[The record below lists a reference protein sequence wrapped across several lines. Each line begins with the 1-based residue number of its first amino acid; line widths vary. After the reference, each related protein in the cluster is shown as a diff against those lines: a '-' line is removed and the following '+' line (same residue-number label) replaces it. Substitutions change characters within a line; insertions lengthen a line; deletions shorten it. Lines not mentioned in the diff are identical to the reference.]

1 MNLKDETIK
10 MSKGLIY
17 KSIPV
22 IPLRGIVVFPNLRFH
37 FEVGR
42 AKSVAAVDKAMMDD
56 QRVLL
61 VTQKDIKQD
70 FPEIKDLY
78 EVGVVALIRQIN
90 SDNDSGSYKIVVE
103 TEQRAEITKVIS
115 DDKCF
120 VCDAKQVESFCENC
134 SDYELDAAMRS
145 VKDSFEDYVSNA
157 PTDIIEHARKIF
169 TSEDPYYISDEI
181 GNTVLSSYK
190 DRQEILSELNIYL
203 RLQKLN
209 VLLRKELEILHC
221 ELEIEA
227 RTQAQMDKN
236 QKEYYLREK
245 MRAISIE
252 LGGEEDPGFETQNYK
267 EKIEKLDCSN
277 EVKEKLL
284 YECGKIAKMQSGGAD
299 ASVVRV
305 YLDTALSLP
314 FGKYSEDNFDV
325 VSAKKQLDK
334 DHFGLEKIKERF
346 IEMLAVSGRT
356 NSVKGQIICLVGPP
370 GVGKTSIVRS
380 IAEAMGRKYVR
391 LALGGVNDEAEIR
404 GHRKTYIGSMP
415 GRIINSLV
423 NAKTMNP
430 IILLDEIDKLGTSYK
445 GDPASALLEVLDPE
459 QNNTFKDNYLEFP
472 VDLSK
477 VLFITTANDVSNIP
491 APLYDRME
499 IIELSSYT
507 PEEKLMI
514 AKKHLIKKQMKTYA
528 LNGNDVRFS
537 DKAIR
542 FLIDGYTREA
552 GVRKLE
558 QVISSL
564 LRKCV
569 VKLCDETTE
578 RISVTPDIIKELL
591 GPEKYTPELI
601 EKQDLIGVVNGLAYT
616 SVGGTITQ
624 IEVLT
629 VPGTGKIEL
638 TGSLGDVMKE
648 SAKTALT
655 YVHSVA
661 EEYGIDNEVF
671 TKKDIHIHAPEGAI
685 PKDGPSAGVTMATAI
700 ISAIGKFKVD
710 RFVTMTGEI
719 SLTGRVMKIG
729 GLKEKSMA
737 AFKSGAKKVIIP
749 RDNLPDLWEIDCK
762 VRESLEFI
770 PVSNVKEVFSL
781 ALKGVEVH
789 TKTEKAT
796 VNFSHRASGINTA
809 IQNKRRKI
817 DEI

>member
-1 MNLKDETIK
+1 MAP
-10 MSKGLIY
+10 GLIY
-17 KSIPV
+17 RSIPV
-22 IPLRGIVVFPNLRFH
+22 VPLRGIVVFPGMRFH

-42 AKSVAAVDKAMMDD
+42 DKSIVAVDKAMDDD

-61 VTQKDIKQD
+61 VTQVDANQD
-70 FPEIKDLY
+70 EPGIKDLY
-78 EVGVVALIRQIN
+78 NIGVIALIRQIN
-90 SDNDSGSYKIVVE
+90 KEGNSKSYKIVVE
-103 TEQRAEITKVIS
+103 TEKRAIITKVIS
-115 DDKCF
+115 KDECF
-120 VCDAKQVESFCENC
+120 ICDARTVEGFRGNC
-134 SDYELDAAMRS
+134 TDYQLDAAMRA
-145 VKDSFEDYVSNA
+145 VKDSFEDYIGNA
-157 PTDIIEHARKIF
+157 SSEILEHTRKFFIIE
-169 TSEDPYYISDEI
+169 DPHKLADEVA
-181 GNTVLSSYK
+181 NVVLSKYE
-190 DRQEILSELNIYL
+190 DRQEILGELEAL
-203 RLQKLN
+203 SRLEKLN
-209 VLLRKELEILHC
+209 VLLKRETQILHY
-221 ELEIEA
+221 EIEIEA
-227 RTQAQMDKN
+227 RTQEQMDKN
-236 QKEYYLREK
+236 QREYYLREK

-252 LGGEEDPGFETQNYK
+252 LGGEDDPDFEIQSYK
-267 EKIEKLDCSN
+267 EKIENLNCSDAVKDKLT
-277 EVKEKLL
+277 
-284 YECGKIAKMQSGGAD
+284 YECSKLAKMQFGGAD

-314 FGKYSEDNFDV
+314 FGEYSEDNFDI
-325 VSAKKQLDK
+325 VSARKQLDK
-334 DHFGLEKIKERF
+334 DHFGLTKIKERF
-346 IEMLAVSGRT
+346 IEMLAVAGRT
-356 NSVKGQIICLVGPP
+356 DSVKGQIICLVGPP

-415 GRIINSLV
+415 GRVINALV
-423 NAKTMNP
+423 CAKTMNP

-477 VLFITTANDVSNIP
+477 VLFITTANDISTIP
-491 APLYDRME
+491 SPLYDRME

-528 LNGNDVRFS
+528 LTGNDVRFN

-552 GVRKLE
+552 GVRRLE
-558 QVISSL
+558 QVIASL

-569 VKLCDETTE
+569 VKLKSESK
-578 RISVTPDIIKELL
+578 RINITPDIIKELL
-591 GPEKYTPELI
+591 GPEKYIPELI
-601 EKQDLIGVVNGLAYT
+601 EKENLVGVVNGLAYT

-629 VPGTGKIEL
+629 VPGAGKIEL

-661 EEYGIDNEVF
+661 EEYGIDPELF
-671 TKKDIHIHAPEGAI
+671 SKRDIHIHAPEGAV

-737 AFKSGAKKVIIP
+737 AFKSGAKRVIIP
-749 RDNLPDLWEIDCK
+749 RDNMPDLWEIDEK
-762 VRESLEFI
+762 VRDTLEFI
-770 PVSNVKEVFSL
+770 PVSNVKEVFSI
-781 ALKGVEVH
+781 ALKGVKIH
-789 TKTEKAT
+789 TQNEKST
-796 VNFSHRASGINTA
+796 VSFTHRSTGINTA
-809 IQNKRRKI
+809 IQNKRRKT

>member
-1 MNLKDETIK
+1 MT
-10 MSKGLIY
+10 SGLSY

-22 IPLRGIVVFPNLRFH
+22 IPLRGIVVFPQLRFH

-42 AKSVAAVDKAMMDD
+42 EKSIAAVDRAMNDD

-61 VTQKDIKQD
+61 ITQVDINQD
-70 FPEIKDLY
+70 EPKIEDLY
-78 EVGVVALIRQIN
+78 NIGVVALIKQIN
-90 SDNDSGSYKIVVE
+90 KDKESGSYKVIVE
-103 TEQRAEITKVIS
+103 TEQRAVITKVIS
-115 DDKCF
+115 EDECF
-120 VCDAKQVESFCENC
+120 ICDAKTVDCFRGNC
-134 SDYELDAAMRS
+134 SDYELDAAMRA

-157 PTDIIEHARKIF
+157 PTDILEHARKLFII
-169 TSEDPYYISDEI
+169 EDPHELADEI
-181 GNTVLSSYK
+181 ANAVLSRYA
-190 DRQEILSELNIYL
+190 DRQEILSELEAL
-203 RLQKLN
+203 SKLEKLN
-209 VLLRKELEILHC
+209 VLLRRELEILHC
-221 ELEIEA
+221 EIEIEA

-236 QKEYYLREK
+236 QREYYLREK
-245 MRAISIE
+245 MRSISVE
-252 LGGEEDPGFETQNYK
+252 LGGEEDPDFETQNYK
-267 EKIEKLDCSN
+267 EKIEKLPCP
-277 EVKEKLL
+277 EVVKEKLL
-284 YECGKIAKMQSGGAD
+284 YECSKIAKMQFGGAD

-314 FGKYSEDNFDV
+314 FGKYSKDNFDIF
-325 VSAKKQLDK
+325 SAKKQLDK
-334 DHFGLEKIKERF
+334 DHFGMEKIKERF
-346 IEMLAVSGRT
+346 IEMLAVAGRT
-356 NSVKGQIICLVGPP
+356 DSVKGQIICLVGPP

-415 GRIINSLV
+415 GRVINALI

-477 VLFITTANDVSNIP
+477 VLFITTANDISNIP
-491 APLYDRME
+491 TPLYDRME

-514 AKKHLIKKQMKTYA
+514 AKNHLIKKQMKIYA
-528 LNGNDVRFS
+528 LSGNNVRFS
-537 DKAIR
+537 DNAIR

-552 GVRKLE
+552 GVRRLD
-558 QVISSL
+558 QVIASL

-569 VKLCDETTE
+569 VKLNQGDTK
-578 RISVTPDIIKELL
+578 RISITPQVIEELL
-591 GPEKYTPELI
+591 GPQKYMPELI
-601 EKQDLIGVVNGLAYT
+601 EKENLVGVVNGLAYT

-661 EEYGIDNEVF
+661 EEYGIDPDIF
-671 TKKDIHIHAPEGAI
+671 SKKDIHIHAPEGAV

-700 ISAIGKFKVD
+700 LSAIGKFKVD

-719 SLTGRVMKIG
+719 TLTGRVMKIG

-737 AFKSGAKKVIIP
+737 AYKSGAKKVIIP
-749 RDNLPDLWEIDCK
+749 RDNMSDLWEIDEK

-770 PVSNVKEVFSL
+770 PVTNVSQVFSL
-781 ALKGVEVH
+781 ALKGIKAH
-789 TKTEKAT
+789 TQTEKTT
-796 VNFSHRASGINTA
+796 VNFSHRASVINPP
-809 IQNKRRKI
+809 IQSKRRKT

>member
-1 MNLKDETIK
+1 

-70 FPEIKDLY
+70 SPEIKDLY

-115 DDKCF
+115 QDKCF

-157 PTDIIEHARKIF
+157 PADIIEHARNIF
-169 TSEDPYYISDEI
+169 ISEDPYYLSDEI

-190 DRQEILSELNIYL
+190 DRQEVLSELNVYL

-252 LGGEEDPGFETQNYK
+252 LGGEEDPGFETQSYK

-314 FGKYSEDNFDV
+314 FGKYSQDNFDV

-477 VLFITTANDVSNIP
+477 VLFITTANDVSSIP
-491 APLYDRME
+491 APLFDRME

-507 PEEKLMI
+507 AEEKLMI

-528 LNGNDVRFS
+528 LSGNDVRFS

-552 GVRKLE
+552 GVRRLE

-569 VKLCDETTE
+569 VKLCDETTG
-578 RISVTPDIIKELL
+578 RISVTPDVIKDLL
-591 GPEKYTPELI
+591 GPEKYAPELI

-749 RDNLPDLWEIDCK
+749 RDNLPDLWEIDSK

-781 ALKGVEVH
+781 ALKDVK
-789 TKTEKAT
+789 TFTQTEKAT

-809 IQNKRRKI
+809 IQNKRRKT

>member
-1 MNLKDETIK
+1 
-10 MSKGLIY
+10 MSIDFTY
-17 KSIPV
+17 KSIPI
-22 IPLRGIVVFPNLRFH
+22 IPLRGIVVFPGLRFQ

-42 AKSVAAVDKAMMDD
+42 KKSVAAVDKAMLGD
-56 QRVLL
+56 QLVLL
-61 VTQKDIKQD
+61 ITQKDVNLDEPKI
-70 FPEIKDLY
+70 EDLY
-78 EVGVVALIRQIN
+78 KVGVVAEIKQIN
-90 SDNDSGSYKIVVE
+90 KDDDTESYKIIVE
-103 TEQRAEITKVIS
+103 TREKAVITKVTS
-115 DDKCF
+115 TDECF
-120 VCDAKQVESFCENC
+120 VCDALEVEGFVLKSHTEQ
-134 SDYELDAAMRS
+134 EIEAAMRA

-157 PTDIIEHARKIF
+157 PGDILDHARKIF
-169 TSEDPYYISDEI
+169 LIDDPHTLAEEI
-181 GNTVLSSYK
+181 ANVTLSRYE
-190 DRQEILSELNIYL
+190 DRQSILNELEGYAK
-203 RLQKLN
+203 LQKLN
-209 VLLRKELEILHC
+209 VLLKRELEILHC
-221 ELEIEA
+221 EIEIEA
-227 RTQAQMDKN
+227 RTQSQMDKN

-245 MRAISIE
+245 MRAISVE
-252 LGGEEDPGFETQNYK
+252 LGGEEDPDFETQSYK
-267 EKIEKLDCSN
+267 EKIQKLDCSD
-277 EVKEKLL
+277 EVREKLL
-284 YECGKIAKMQSGGAD
+284 YECSKIAKMQFGGAD

-314 FGKYSEDNFDV
+314 FGKYSTDICNIDL
-325 VSAKKQLDK
+325 AKKQLDK
-334 DHFGLEKIKERF
+334 DHFGLQKVKERF
-346 IEMLAVSGRT
+346 IEMLAIADRT
-356 NSVKGQIICLVGPP
+356 DSVKGQIICLVGPP

-415 GRIINSLV
+415 GRVINALIS
-423 NAKTMNP
+423 AKTMNP

-477 VLFITTANDVSNIP
+477 VLFITTANDISTIP
-491 APLYDRME
+491 SPLFDRME

-514 AKKHLIKKQMKTYA
+514 AKKHLIKKQMKIYA
-528 LNGNDVRFS
+528 LSGKDVRFS
-537 DKAIR
+537 DKGIS

-552 GVRKLE
+552 GVRRLE
-558 QVISSL
+558 QVIASL

-569 VKLCDETTE
+569 VKLQKENK
-578 RISVTPDIIKELL
+578 RINVNAELIKELL
-591 GPEKYTPELI
+591 GPEKYMPELI
-601 EKQDLIGVVNGLAYT
+601 EKEDLVGVVNGLAYT

-629 VPGTGKIEL
+629 VPGTGKLEL

-661 EEYGIDNEVF
+661 NEYGIDNELF
-671 TKKDIHIHAPEGAI
+671 NKKDIHIHAPEGAV

-700 ISAIGKFKVD
+700 LSALGGFKVD

-729 GLKEKSMA
+729 GLREKSMA
-737 AFKSGAKKVIIP
+737 AYKSGAKTVIIP
-749 RDNLPDLWEIDCK
+749 RDNMPVLWEIDQK
-762 VRESLEFI
+762 VKDSLEFI
-770 PVSNVKEVFSL
+770 PVSSVKEVFSL
-781 ALKGVEVH
+781 ALKDA
-789 TKTEKAT
+789 KALNRTEKAT
-796 VNFSHRASGINTA
+796 VNFSHRSPVVNTT
-809 IQNKRRKI
+809 IQNKRRKT

>member
-1 MNLKDETIK
+1 MT
-10 MSKGLIY
+10 SGLSY

-22 IPLRGIVVFPNLRFH
+22 IPLRGIVVFPQLRFH

-42 AKSVAAVDKAMMDD
+42 EKSIAAVDRAMNDD

-61 VTQKDIKQD
+61 ITQVDINQD
-70 FPEIKDLY
+70 EPKIEDLY
-78 EVGVVALIRQIN
+78 NIGVVALIKQIN
-90 SDNDSGSYKIVVE
+90 KDKESGSYKVIVE
-103 TEQRAEITKVIS
+103 TEQRAVITKVIS
-115 DDKCF
+115 EDECF
-120 VCDAKQVESFCENC
+120 ICDAKTVDCFRGNC
-134 SDYELDAAMRS
+134 SDYELDAAMRA

-157 PTDIIEHARKIF
+157 PTDILEHARKLFII
-169 TSEDPYYISDEI
+169 EDPHELADEI
-181 GNTVLSSYK
+181 ANAVLSRYA
-190 DRQEILSELNIYL
+190 DRQEILSELEAL
-203 RLQKLN
+203 SKLEKLN
-209 VLLRKELEILHC
+209 VLLRRELEILHC
-221 ELEIEA
+221 EIEIEA

-236 QKEYYLREK
+236 QREYYLREK
-245 MRAISIE
+245 MRSISVE
-252 LGGEEDPGFETQNYK
+252 LGGEEDPDFETQNYK
-267 EKIEKLDCSN
+267 EKIEKLPCP
-277 EVKEKLL
+277 EVVKEKLL
-284 YECGKIAKMQSGGAD
+284 YECSKIAKMQFGGAD

-314 FGKYSEDNFDV
+314 FGKYSKDNFDIF
-325 VSAKKQLDK
+325 SAKKQLDK
-334 DHFGLEKIKERF
+334 DHFGMEKIKERF
-346 IEMLAVSGRT
+346 IEMLAVAGRT
-356 NSVKGQIICLVGPP
+356 DSVKGQIICLVGPP

-415 GRIINSLV
+415 GRVINALI

-477 VLFITTANDVSNIP
+477 VLFITTANDISNIP
-491 APLYDRME
+491 TPLYDRME

-507 PEEKLMI
+507 HEEKLMI
-514 AKKHLIKKQMKTYA
+514 AKNHLIKKQMKIYA
-528 LNGNDVRFS
+528 LSGNNVRFS
-537 DKAIR
+537 DNAIR

-552 GVRKLE
+552 GVRRLD
-558 QVISSL
+558 QVIASL

-569 VKLCDETTE
+569 VKLNQGDTK
-578 RISVTPDIIKELL
+578 RISITPQVIEELL
-591 GPEKYTPELI
+591 GPQKYMPELI
-601 EKQDLIGVVNGLAYT
+601 EEENLVGVVNGLAYT

-661 EEYGIDNEVF
+661 EEYGIEPDIF
-671 TKKDIHIHAPEGAI
+671 SKKDIHIHAPEGAV

-700 ISAIGKFKVD
+700 LSAIGKFKVD

-719 SLTGRVMKIG
+719 TLTGRVMKIG

-737 AFKSGAKKVIIP
+737 AYKSGAKKVIIP
-749 RDNLPDLWEIDCK
+749 RDNMSDLWEIDEK

-770 PVSNVKEVFSL
+770 PVTNVSQVFSL
-781 ALKGVEVH
+781 ALKGIKAH
-789 TKTEKAT
+789 TQTEKTT
-796 VNFSHRASGINTA
+796 VNFSHRASVINPP
-809 IQNKRRKI
+809 IQSKRRKT

>member
-1 MNLKDETIK
+1 MA
-10 MSKGLIY
+10 SGLIY

-22 IPLRGIVVFPNLRFH
+22 IPLRGIVVFPELRFH

-42 AKSVAAVDKAMMDD
+42 EKSIAAVDIAMADD

-61 VTQKDIKQD
+61 LTQKDIKTD
-70 FPEIKDLY
+70 EPTISDLY
-78 EVGVVALIRQIN
+78 KVGVIAVIRQITK
-90 SDNDSGSYKIVVE
+90 DSETGSYKIVVE
-103 TEQRAEITKVIS
+103 TENRAVISKVIATEE
-115 DDKCF
+115 CF
-120 VCDAKQVESFCENC
+120 ICDVKQAKSHMRDC
-134 SDYELDAAMRS
+134 SDYELTAAVRA
-145 VKDSFEDYVSNA
+145 VKDSFEDYVANA
-157 PTDIIEHARKIF
+157 PADLLEYARRVIF
-169 TSEDPYYISDEI
+169 NENPYKLSDEI
-181 GNTVLSSYK
+181 ANTVLTKYE
-190 DRQEILSELNIYL
+190 DRQTVLSELEVL
-203 RLQKLN
+203 SRLEKLN

-221 ELEIEA
+221 EIDIEN

-236 QKEYYLREK
+236 QREYYLREK

-252 LGGEEDPGFETQNYK
+252 LGGEEEPGFETQIYK
-267 EKIEKLDCSN
+267 EKIEALACS
-277 EVKEKLL
+277 EDVREKLI
-284 YECGKIAKMQSGGAD
+284 YECSKIAKMQSGGAD

-305 YLDTALSLP
+305 YLDTALALP
-314 FGKYSEDNFDV
+314 FGEYTPDNFNLNN
-325 VSAKKQLDK
+325 ARKQLDK

-346 IEMLAVSGRT
+346 IEMLAVKQRSDDI
-356 NSVKGQIICLVGPP
+356 KGQIICLVGPP

-415 GRIINSLV
+415 GRIINALTQ
-423 NAKTMNP
+423 AKSMNP
-430 IILLDEIDKLGTSYK
+430 IVLLDEIDKLGTSYK

-459 QNNTFKDNYLEFP
+459 QNNTFRDNYLEFP

-477 VLFITTANDVSNIP
+477 VLFITTANDASAIP
-491 APLYDRME
+491 SPLYDRME

-507 PEEKLMI
+507 PEEKLAI
-514 AKKHLIKKQMKTYA
+514 AKKHLVKKQMKLHSLTA
-528 LNGNDVRFS
+528 KDVRFS

-552 GVRKLE
+552 GVRRLE

-569 VKLCDETTE
+569 VLLSEDEKTV
-578 RISVTPDIIKELL
+578 SFTPDKIKELL
-591 GPEKYTPELI
+591 GPEKFLPELI
-601 EKQDLIGVVNGLAYT
+601 EKDDLVGVVNGLAYT

-624 IEVLT
+624 IEVVT
-629 VPGTGKIEL
+629 VPGTGKLEL

-661 EEYGIDNEVF
+661 DKYGVDPEVF
-671 TKKDIHIHAPEGAI
+671 TKRDIHIHAPEGAV

-700 ISAIGKFKVD
+700 LSALGKIKVD

-729 GLKEKSMA
+729 GLREKSMA
-737 AFKSGAKKVIIP
+737 AYKSGAKKVIIP
-749 RDNLPDLWEIDCK
+749 RDNMPDLWEIDAK

-770 PVSNVKEVFSL
+770 PVSQVEEVFTL
-781 ALKGVEVH
+781 ALKGS
-789 TKTEKAT
+789 KTFHMPTESKINITRRGSAVKAP
-796 VNFSHRASGINTA
+796 V
-809 IQNKRRKI
+809 QNKRRKSN
-817 DEI
+817 EI

>member
-1 MNLKDETIK
+1 MA
-10 MSKGLIY
+10 MGLSY

-22 IPLRGIVVFPNLRFH
+22 IPLRGIVVFPSLRFH

-42 AKSVAAVDKAMMDD
+42 AKSIAAVDKAMLDD

-61 VTQKDIKQD
+61 VTQTDINQD
-70 FPEIKDLY
+70 SPEIKDLY
-78 EVGVVALIRQIN
+78 KIGVVALIRQVN
-90 SDNDSGSYKIVVE
+90 TDGDSGSYKIVVE
-103 TEQRAEITKVIS
+103 TQEKAIITKVIS
-115 DDKCF
+115 QDDCF
-120 VCDAKQVESFCENC
+120 VCDAKQVESFRGNC
-134 SDYELDAAMRS
+134 NDSELDATMRA

-157 PTDIIEHARKIF
+157 PADLLEHARKIF
-169 TSEDPYYISDEI
+169 MSEDPDKLADEI
-181 GNTVLSSYK
+181 ANTVLSRYE
-190 DRQEILSELNIYL
+190 DRQEILGELEVYSK
-203 RLQKLN
+203 LQKLN

-221 ELEIEA
+221 EIEIEA

-252 LGGEEDPGFETQNYK
+252 LGGEEDPSFETQSYK
-267 EKIEKLDCSN
+267 EKIESLDCSD
-277 EVKEKLL
+277 EVREKLL
-284 YECGKIAKMQSGGAD
+284 YECSKIAKMQFGGAD

-314 FGKYSEDNFDV
+314 FGKYTEDNFELSV
-325 VSAKKQLDK
+325 AKKQLDK
-334 DHFGLEKIKERF
+334 DHYGLDKIKERF
-346 IEMLAVSGRT
+346 IEMLAVRGRT
-356 NSVKGQIICLVGPP
+356 DNVKGQIICLVGPP

-415 GRIINSLV
+415 GRIANALV

-430 IILLDEIDKLGTSYK
+430 IILLDEIDKLATSYK

-472 VDLSK
+472 IDLSK
-477 VLFITTANDVSNIP
+477 VLFITTANDASAIP
-491 APLYDRME
+491 SPLFDRME
-499 IIELSSYT
+499 IIELPSYT
-507 PEEKLMI
+507 AEEKLMI

-528 LNGNDVRFS
+528 LSGNEVRFS

-552 GVRKLE
+552 GVRRLE
-558 QVISSL
+558 QVIASL

-569 VKLCDETTE
+569 VKLYEDDTK
-578 RISVTPDIIKELL
+578 RINMTPELIKELL
-591 GPEKYTPELI
+591 GPEKFMPELI
-601 EKQDLIGVVNGLAYT
+601 EKEDLIGVVNGLAYT

-661 EEYGIDNEVF
+661 EEYGIDVDAF
-671 TKKDIHIHAPEGAI
+671 TKKDIHIHAPEGAV

-700 ISAIGKFKVD
+700 LSAMGKIKVD

-729 GLKEKSMA
+729 GLREKSMA
-737 AFKSGAKKVIIP
+737 AYKSGAKKVIIP
-749 RDNLPDLWEIDCK
+749 SDNLSDLWEIDQK
-762 VRESLEFI
+762 VKDSLEFI
-770 PVSNVKEVFSL
+770 PVSNVKEVFAI
-781 ALKGVEVH
+781 ALKQSR
-789 TKTEKAT
+789 TYNNLSKST
-796 VNFSHRASGINTA
+796 VNFTHRASNINTA
-809 IQNKRRKI
+809 VQNKRRKT

>member
-1 MNLKDETIK
+1 MT
-10 MSKGLIY
+10 SGLSY

-22 IPLRGIVVFPNLRFH
+22 IPLRGIVVFPQLRFH

-42 AKSVAAVDKAMMDD
+42 EKSIAAVDRAMNDD

-61 VTQKDIKQD
+61 ITQVDINQD
-70 FPEIKDLY
+70 EPKIEDLY
-78 EVGVVALIRQIN
+78 NIGVVALIKQIN
-90 SDNDSGSYKIVVE
+90 KDKESGSYKVIVE
-103 TEQRAEITKVIS
+103 TEQRAVITKVIS
-115 DDKCF
+115 EDECF
-120 VCDAKQVESFCENC
+120 ICDAKTVDCFRGNC
-134 SDYELDAAMRS
+134 SDYELDAAMRA

-157 PTDIIEHARKIF
+157 PTDILEHARKLFII
-169 TSEDPYYISDEI
+169 EDPHELADEI
-181 GNTVLSSYK
+181 ANAVLSRYA
-190 DRQEILSELNIYL
+190 DRQEILSELEAL
-203 RLQKLN
+203 SKLEKLN
-209 VLLRKELEILHC
+209 VLLRRELEILHC
-221 ELEIEA
+221 EIEIEA

-236 QKEYYLREK
+236 QREYYLREK
-245 MRAISIE
+245 MRSISVE
-252 LGGEEDPGFETQNYK
+252 LGGEEDPDFETQNYK
-267 EKIEKLDCSN
+267 EKIEKLPCP
-277 EVKEKLL
+277 EVVKEKLL
-284 YECGKIAKMQSGGAD
+284 YECSKIAKMQFGGAD

-314 FGKYSEDNFDV
+314 FGKYSKDNFDIF
-325 VSAKKQLDK
+325 SAKKQLDK
-334 DHFGLEKIKERF
+334 DHFGMEKIKERF
-346 IEMLAVSGRT
+346 IEMLAVAGRT
-356 NSVKGQIICLVGPP
+356 DSVKGQIICLVGPP

-415 GRIINSLV
+415 GRVINALI

-477 VLFITTANDVSNIP
+477 VLFITTANDISNIP
-491 APLYDRME
+491 TPLYDRME

-514 AKKHLIKKQMKTYA
+514 AKNHLIKKQMKIYA
-528 LNGNDVRFS
+528 LSGNNVRFS
-537 DKAIR
+537 DNAIR

-552 GVRKLE
+552 GVRRLD
-558 QVISSL
+558 QVIASL

-569 VKLCDETTE
+569 VKLNQGDTK
-578 RISVTPDIIKELL
+578 RISITPQVIEELL
-591 GPEKYTPELI
+591 GPQKYMPELI
-601 EKQDLIGVVNGLAYT
+601 EEENLVGVVNGLAYT

-661 EEYGIDNEVF
+661 EEYGIEPDIF
-671 TKKDIHIHAPEGAI
+671 SKKDIHIHAPEGAV

-700 ISAIGKFKVD
+700 LSAIGKFKVD

-719 SLTGRVMKIG
+719 TLTGRVMKIG

-737 AFKSGAKKVIIP
+737 AYKSGAKKVIIP
-749 RDNLPDLWEIDCK
+749 RDNMSDLWEIDEK

-770 PVSNVKEVFSL
+770 PVTNVSQVFSL
-781 ALKGVEVH
+781 ALKGIKAH
-789 TKTEKAT
+789 TQTEKTT
-796 VNFSHRASGINTA
+796 VNFSHRASVINPP
-809 IQNKRRKI
+809 IQSKRRKT

>member
-1 MNLKDETIK
+1 MT
-10 MSKGLIY
+10 SGLSY

-22 IPLRGIVVFPNLRFH
+22 IPLRGIVVFPQLRFH

-42 AKSVAAVDKAMMDD
+42 EKSIAAVDRAMNDD

-61 VTQKDIKQD
+61 ITQVDINQD
-70 FPEIKDLY
+70 EPKIEDLY
-78 EVGVVALIRQIN
+78 NIGVVALIKQIN
-90 SDNDSGSYKIVVE
+90 KDKESGSYKVIVE
-103 TEQRAEITKVIS
+103 TEQRAVITKVIS
-115 DDKCF
+115 EDECF
-120 VCDAKQVESFCENC
+120 ICDAKTVDCFRGNC
-134 SDYELDAAMRS
+134 NDYELDAAMRA

-157 PTDIIEHARKIF
+157 PTDILEHARKLFII
-169 TSEDPYYISDEI
+169 EDPHELADEI
-181 GNTVLSSYK
+181 ANAVLSRYA
-190 DRQEILSELNIYL
+190 DRQEILSELEAL
-203 RLQKLN
+203 SKLEKLN
-209 VLLRKELEILHC
+209 VLLRRELEILHC
-221 ELEIEA
+221 EIEIEA

-236 QKEYYLREK
+236 QREYYLREK
-245 MRAISIE
+245 MRSISVE
-252 LGGEEDPGFETQNYK
+252 LGGEEDPDFETQNYK
-267 EKIEKLDCSN
+267 EKIEKLPCP
-277 EVKEKLL
+277 EVVKEKLL
-284 YECGKIAKMQSGGAD
+284 YECSKIAKMQFGGAD

-314 FGKYSEDNFDV
+314 FGKYSKDNFDIF
-325 VSAKKQLDK
+325 SAKKQLDK

-346 IEMLAVSGRT
+346 IEMLAVAGRT
-356 NSVKGQIICLVGPP
+356 DSVKGQIICLVGPP

-415 GRIINSLV
+415 GRVINALI

-430 IILLDEIDKLGTSYK
+430 IILLDEIDKLGTSCK

-477 VLFITTANDVSNIP
+477 VLFITTANDISNIP
-491 APLYDRME
+491 TPLYDRME

-514 AKKHLIKKQMKTYA
+514 AKNHLIKKQMKIYA
-528 LNGNDVRFS
+528 LSGNNVRFS
-537 DKAIR
+537 DNAIR

-552 GVRKLE
+552 GVRRLD
-558 QVISSL
+558 QVIASL

-569 VKLCDETTE
+569 VKLNQGDTK
-578 RISVTPDIIKELL
+578 RISITPQVIEELL
-591 GPEKYTPELI
+591 GPQKYMPELI
-601 EKQDLIGVVNGLAYT
+601 EEENLVGVVNGLAYT

-661 EEYGIDNEVF
+661 EEYGIDPDIF
-671 TKKDIHIHAPEGAI
+671 SKKDIHIHAPEGAV

-700 ISAIGKFKVD
+700 LSAIGKFKVD

-719 SLTGRVMKIG
+719 TLTGRVMKIG

-737 AFKSGAKKVIIP
+737 AYKSGAKKVIIP
-749 RDNLPDLWEIDCK
+749 RDNMSDLWEIDEK

-770 PVSNVKEVFSL
+770 PVTNVSQVFSL
-781 ALKGVEVH
+781 ALKGIKTH
-789 TKTEKAT
+789 AQTEKTT
-796 VNFSHRASGINTA
+796 VNFSHRASVINPP
-809 IQNKRRKI
+809 IQSKRRKT

>member
-1 MNLKDETIK
+1 MAP
-10 MSKGLIY
+10 GLIY
-17 KSIPV
+17 RSIPV
-22 IPLRGIVVFPNLRFH
+22 VPLRGIVVFPGMRFH

-42 AKSVAAVDKAMMDD
+42 EKSIAAVDKAMDDD

-61 VTQKDIKQD
+61 VTQVDVNQD
-70 FPEIKDLY
+70 EPGIKDLY
-78 EVGVVALIRQIN
+78 NIGVIALIRQIN
-90 SDNDSGSYKIVVE
+90 KEGNSKSYKIVVE
-103 TEQRAEITKVIS
+103 TEKRAIITKVIS
-115 DDKCF
+115 KDECF
-120 VCDAKQVESFCENC
+120 ICDARTVEGFRGNC
-134 SDYELDAAMRS
+134 TDYQLDAAMRA
-145 VKDSFEDYVSNA
+145 VKDSFEDYIGNVPSEILGH
-157 PTDIIEHARKIF
+157 TRKFFLI
-169 TSEDPYYISDEI
+169 EDPHKLADEI
-181 GNTVLSSYK
+181 ANVVLSKYE
-190 DRQEILSELNIYL
+190 DRQEILGELEAL
-203 RLQKLN
+203 SKLEKLN
-209 VLLRKELEILHC
+209 VLLKREAQILHC
-221 ELEIEA
+221 EIEIEA
-227 RTQAQMDKN
+227 RTQEQMDKS
-236 QKEYYLREK
+236 QREYYLREK

-252 LGGEEDPGFETQNYK
+252 LGGEDDPDFEIQSYK
-267 EKIEKLDCSN
+267 EKIENLNCSDAVKDKLN
-277 EVKEKLL
+277 
-284 YECGKIAKMQSGGAD
+284 YECSKLAKMQFGGAD

-314 FGKYSEDNFDV
+314 FGEYSEDNFDI
-325 VSAKKQLDK
+325 VSARKQLDK
-334 DHFGLEKIKERF
+334 DHFGLNKIKERF
-346 IEMLAVSGRT
+346 IEMLAVAGRT
-356 NSVKGQIICLVGPP
+356 DSVKGQIICLVGPP

-415 GRIINSLV
+415 GRVINALV
-423 NAKTMNP
+423 SAKTMNP

-477 VLFITTANDVSNIP
+477 VLFITTANDISTIP
-491 APLYDRME
+491 SPLYDRME

-528 LNGNDVRFS
+528 LTGNDVRFN

-552 GVRKLE
+552 GVRRLE
-558 QVISSL
+558 QVIASL

-569 VKLCDETTE
+569 VKLKSESK
-578 RISVTPDIIKELL
+578 RINITPDIIKELL
-591 GPEKYTPELI
+591 GPEKYMPELI
-601 EKQDLIGVVNGLAYT
+601 EKENLVGVVNGLAYT

-661 EEYGIDNEVF
+661 EEYGIDPELF
-671 TKKDIHIHAPEGAI
+671 SKRDIHIHAPEGAV

-700 ISAIGKFKVD
+700 ISAMGKFKVD

-737 AFKSGAKKVIIP
+737 AFKSGAKRVIIP
-749 RDNLPDLWEIDCK
+749 RDNMPDLWEIDEK
-762 VRESLEFI
+762 VRDTLEFI
-770 PVSNVKEVFSL
+770 PVSNVKEVFSI
-781 ALKGVEVH
+781 ALKGVKIH
-789 TKTEKAT
+789 TQSEKST
-796 VNFSHRASGINTA
+796 VSFTHRSTGISTA
-809 IQNKRRKI
+809 IQNKRRKT

>member
-1 MNLKDETIK
+1 MT
-10 MSKGLIY
+10 SGLSY

-22 IPLRGIVVFPNLRFH
+22 IPLRGIVVFPQLRFH

-42 AKSVAAVDKAMMDD
+42 EKSIAAVDRAMNDD

-61 VTQKDIKQD
+61 ITQVDINQD
-70 FPEIKDLY
+70 EPKIEELY
-78 EVGVVALIRQIN
+78 NVGVVALIKQIN
-90 SDNDSGSYKIVVE
+90 KDKESGSYKVIVE
-103 TEQRAEITKVIS
+103 TEQRAVITKVIS
-115 DDKCF
+115 EDECF
-120 VCDAKQVESFCENC
+120 VCDAKTVDCFRGNC
-134 SDYELDAAMRS
+134 TDYELDAAMRA

-157 PTDIIEHARKIF
+157 PADILEHARKLFII
-169 TSEDPYYISDEI
+169 EDPHELADEI
-181 GNTVLSSYK
+181 ANAVLTRYA
-190 DRQEILSELNIYL
+190 DRQEILSELEAL
-203 RLQKLN
+203 SKLEKLN
-209 VLLRKELEILHC
+209 VLLRRELEILHC
-221 ELEIEA
+221 EIEIEA

-236 QKEYYLREK
+236 QREYYLREK
-245 MRAISIE
+245 MRSISVE
-252 LGGEEDPGFETQNYK
+252 LGGEEDPDFETQNYK
-267 EKIEKLDCSN
+267 EKIEKLPCP
-277 EVKEKLL
+277 EVVKEKLL
-284 YECGKIAKMQSGGAD
+284 YECSKIAKMQFGGAD

-314 FGKYSEDNFDV
+314 FGKYSKDNFDIF
-325 VSAKKQLDK
+325 SAKKQLDK

-346 IEMLAVSGRT
+346 IEMLAVAGRT
-356 NSVKGQIICLVGPP
+356 DSVKGQIICLVGPP

-415 GRIINSLV
+415 GRVINALI

-477 VLFITTANDVSNIP
+477 VLFITTANDISNIP
-491 APLYDRME
+491 TPLYDRME
-499 IIELSSYT
+499 IVELSSYT

-514 AKKHLIKKQMKTYA
+514 AKNHLIKKQMKTYA
-528 LNGNDVRFS
+528 LSGNNVRFS
-537 DKAIR
+537 DNAIR

-552 GVRKLE
+552 GVRRLD
-558 QVISSL
+558 QVIASL

-569 VKLCDETTE
+569 VKLNQGDTK
-578 RISVTPDIIKELL
+578 RISITPQVIEELL
-591 GPEKYTPELI
+591 GPQKYMPELI
-601 EKQDLIGVVNGLAYT
+601 EKENLVGVVNGLAYT

-661 EEYGIDNEVF
+661 EEYGIDPDIF
-671 TKKDIHIHAPEGAI
+671 SKKDIHIHAPEGAV

-700 ISAIGKFKVD
+700 LSAMGKFKVD

-719 SLTGRVMKIG
+719 TLTGRVMKIG

-737 AFKSGAKKVIIP
+737 AYKSGAKKVIIP
-749 RDNLPDLWEIDCK
+749 RDNMSDLWEIDEK

-770 PVSNVKEVFSL
+770 PVTNVSQVFSL
-781 ALKGVEVH
+781 ALKGIKAH
-789 TKTEKAT
+789 TQTEKTT
-796 VNFSHRASGINTA
+796 VNFSHRASVINQP
-809 IQNKRRKI
+809 IQNKRRKT

>member
-1 MNLKDETIK
+1 MT
-10 MSKGLIY
+10 SGLSY

-22 IPLRGIVVFPNLRFH
+22 IPLRGIVVFPQLRFH

-42 AKSVAAVDKAMMDD
+42 EKSIAAVDRAMNDD

-61 VTQKDIKQD
+61 ITQVDINQD
-70 FPEIKDLY
+70 EPKIEDLY
-78 EVGVVALIRQIN
+78 NIGVVALIKQIN
-90 SDNDSGSYKIVVE
+90 KDKESGSYKVIVE
-103 TEQRAEITKVIS
+103 TEQRAVITKVIS
-115 DDKCF
+115 EDECF
-120 VCDAKQVESFCENC
+120 ICDAKTVDCFRGNC
-134 SDYELDAAMRS
+134 SDYELDAAMRA

-157 PTDIIEHARKIF
+157 PTDILEHARKLFII
-169 TSEDPYYISDEI
+169 EDPHELADEI
-181 GNTVLSSYK
+181 ANAVLSRYA
-190 DRQEILSELNIYL
+190 DRQEILSELEAL
-203 RLQKLN
+203 SKLEKLN
-209 VLLRKELEILHC
+209 VLLRRELEILHC
-221 ELEIEA
+221 EIEIEA

-236 QKEYYLREK
+236 QREYYLREK
-245 MRAISIE
+245 MRSISVE
-252 LGGEEDPGFETQNYK
+252 LGGEEDPDFETQNYK
-267 EKIEKLDCSN
+267 EKIEKLPCA
-277 EVKEKLL
+277 EVVKEKLL
-284 YECGKIAKMQSGGAD
+284 YECSKIAKMQFGGAD

-314 FGKYSEDNFDV
+314 FGKYSKDNFDIF
-325 VSAKKQLDK
+325 SAKKQLDK
-334 DHFGLEKIKERF
+334 DHFGMEKIKERF
-346 IEMLAVSGRT
+346 IEMLAVAGRT
-356 NSVKGQIICLVGPP
+356 DSVKGQIICLVGPP

-415 GRIINSLV
+415 GRVINALI

-477 VLFITTANDVSNIP
+477 VLFITTANDISNIP
-491 APLYDRME
+491 TPLYDRME

-514 AKKHLIKKQMKTYA
+514 AKNHLIKKQMKIYA
-528 LNGNDVRFS
+528 LSGNNVRFS
-537 DKAIR
+537 DNAIR

-552 GVRKLE
+552 GVRRLD
-558 QVISSL
+558 QVIASL

-569 VKLCDETTE
+569 VKLNQGDTK
-578 RISVTPDIIKELL
+578 RISITPQVIEELL
-591 GPEKYTPELI
+591 GPQKYMPELI
-601 EKQDLIGVVNGLAYT
+601 KEENLVGVVNGLAYT

-661 EEYGIDNEVF
+661 EEYGIDPDIF
-671 TKKDIHIHAPEGAI
+671 SKKDIHIHAPEGAV

-700 ISAIGKFKVD
+700 LSAIGKFKVD
-710 RFVTMTGEI
+710 RFVAMTGEI
-719 SLTGRVMKIG
+719 TLTGRVMKIG

-737 AFKSGAKKVIIP
+737 AYKSGAKKVIIP
-749 RDNLPDLWEIDCK
+749 RDNMSDLWEIDEK

-770 PVSNVKEVFSL
+770 PVTNVSQVFSL
-781 ALKGVEVH
+781 ALKGIKAH
-789 TKTEKAT
+789 TQTEKTT
-796 VNFSHRASGINTA
+796 VNFSHRASVINPP
-809 IQNKRRKI
+809 IQSKRRKT

>member
-1 MNLKDETIK
+1 MT
-10 MSKGLIY
+10 SGLSY

-22 IPLRGIVVFPNLRFH
+22 IPLRGIVVFPQLRFH

-42 AKSVAAVDKAMMDD
+42 EKSIAAVDRAMNDD

-61 VTQKDIKQD
+61 ITQVDINQD
-70 FPEIKDLY
+70 EPKIEDLY
-78 EVGVVALIRQIN
+78 NIGVVALIKQIN
-90 SDNDSGSYKIVVE
+90 KDKESGSYKVIVE
-103 TEQRAEITKVIS
+103 TEQRAVITKVIS
-115 DDKCF
+115 EDECF
-120 VCDAKQVESFCENC
+120 ICDAKTVDCFRGNC
-134 SDYELDAAMRS
+134 NDYELDAAMRA

-157 PTDIIEHARKIF
+157 PTDILEHARKLFII
-169 TSEDPYYISDEI
+169 EDPHELADEI
-181 GNTVLSSYK
+181 ANAVLSRYA
-190 DRQEILSELNIYL
+190 DRQEILSELEAL
-203 RLQKLN
+203 SKLEKLN
-209 VLLRKELEILHC
+209 VLLRRELEILHC
-221 ELEIEA
+221 EIEIEA

-236 QKEYYLREK
+236 QREYYLREK
-245 MRAISIE
+245 MRSISVE
-252 LGGEEDPGFETQNYK
+252 LGGEEDPDFETQNYK
-267 EKIEKLDCSN
+267 EKIEKLPCP
-277 EVKEKLL
+277 EVVKEKLL
-284 YECGKIAKMQSGGAD
+284 YECSKIAKMQFGGAD

-314 FGKYSEDNFDV
+314 FGKYSKDNFDIF
-325 VSAKKQLDK
+325 SAKKQLDK

-346 IEMLAVSGRT
+346 IEMLAVAGRT
-356 NSVKGQIICLVGPP
+356 DSVKGQIICLVGPP

-415 GRIINSLV
+415 GRVINALI

-477 VLFITTANDVSNIP
+477 VLFITTANDISNIP
-491 APLYDRME
+491 TPLYDRME

-514 AKKHLIKKQMKTYA
+514 AKNHLIKKQMKIYA
-528 LNGNDVRFS
+528 LSGNNVRFS
-537 DKAIR
+537 DNAIR

-552 GVRKLE
+552 GVRRLD
-558 QVISSL
+558 QVIASL

-569 VKLCDETTE
+569 VKLNQGDTK
-578 RISVTPDIIKELL
+578 RISITPQVIEELL
-591 GPEKYTPELI
+591 GPQKYMPELI
-601 EKQDLIGVVNGLAYT
+601 EEENLVGVVNGLAYT

-661 EEYGIDNEVF
+661 EEYGIEPDIF
-671 TKKDIHIHAPEGAI
+671 SKKDIHIHAPEGAV

-700 ISAIGKFKVD
+700 LSAIGKFKVD

-719 SLTGRVMKIG
+719 TLTGRVMKIG

-737 AFKSGAKKVIIP
+737 AYKSGAKKVIIP
-749 RDNLPDLWEIDCK
+749 RDNMSDLWEIDEK

-770 PVSNVKEVFSL
+770 PVTNVSQVFSL
-781 ALKGVEVH
+781 ALKGIKAH
-789 TKTEKAT
+789 TQTEKTT
-796 VNFSHRASGINTA
+796 VNFSHRASVINPP
-809 IQNKRRKI
+809 IQSKRRKT

>member
-1 MNLKDETIK
+1 MT
-10 MSKGLIY
+10 SGLSY

-22 IPLRGIVVFPNLRFH
+22 IPLRGIVVFPQLRFH

-42 AKSVAAVDKAMMDD
+42 EKSIAAVDRAMNDD

-61 VTQKDIKQD
+61 ITQVDINQD
-70 FPEIKDLY
+70 EPKIEDLY
-78 EVGVVALIRQIN
+78 NVGVVALIKQIN
-90 SDNDSGSYKIVVE
+90 KDKGSGSYKVIVE
-103 TEQRAEITKVIS
+103 TEQRAVITKVIS
-115 DDKCF
+115 EDECF
-120 VCDAKQVESFCENC
+120 ICDAKTVDCFRGNC
-134 SDYELDAAMRS
+134 SDYELDAAMRA

-157 PTDIIEHARKIF
+157 PTDILEHARKLFII
-169 TSEDPYYISDEI
+169 EDPHELADEI
-181 GNTVLSSYK
+181 ANAVLTRYA
-190 DRQEILSELNIYL
+190 DRQEILSELEAL
-203 RLQKLN
+203 SKLEKLN
-209 VLLRKELEILHC
+209 VLLRRELEILHC
-221 ELEIEA
+221 EIEIEA

-236 QKEYYLREK
+236 QREYYLREK
-245 MRAISIE
+245 MRSISVE
-252 LGGEEDPGFETQNYK
+252 LGGEEDPDFETQNYK
-267 EKIEKLDCSN
+267 EKIEKLPCPDV
-277 EVKEKLL
+277 VKEKLL
-284 YECGKIAKMQSGGAD
+284 YECSKIAKMQFGGAD

-314 FGKYSEDNFDV
+314 FGKYSKDNFDIF
-325 VSAKKQLDK
+325 SAKKQLDK

-346 IEMLAVSGRT
+346 IEMLAVAGRT
-356 NSVKGQIICLVGPP
+356 DSVKGQIICLVGPP

-415 GRIINSLV
+415 GRVINALI

-477 VLFITTANDVSNIP
+477 VLFITTANDISNIP
-491 APLYDRME
+491 TPLYDRME

-514 AKKHLIKKQMKTYA
+514 AKNHLIKKQMKIYA
-528 LNGNDVRFS
+528 LSGNNVRFS
-537 DKAIR
+537 DNAIR

-552 GVRKLE
+552 GVRRLD
-558 QVISSL
+558 QVIASL

-569 VKLCDETTE
+569 VKLYQGDTK
-578 RISVTPDIIKELL
+578 RISITPQVIEELL
-591 GPEKYTPELI
+591 GPQKYMPELI
-601 EKQDLIGVVNGLAYT
+601 EKENLVGVVNGLAYT

-661 EEYGIDNEVF
+661 EEYGIDPDIF
-671 TKKDIHIHAPEGAI
+671 GKKDIHIHAPEGAV

-700 ISAIGKFKVD
+700 LSAMGKFKVD

-737 AFKSGAKKVIIP
+737 AYKSGAKKVIIP
-749 RDNLPDLWEIDCK
+749 RDNMSDLWEIDEK

-770 PVSNVKEVFSL
+770 PVTNVSQVFSL
-781 ALKGVEVH
+781 ALKGIKAH
-789 TKTEKAT
+789 AQTEKTT
-796 VNFSHRASGINTA
+796 VNFSHRASAINPP
-809 IQNKRRKI
+809 IQNKRRKT

>member
-1 MNLKDETIK
+1 MT
-10 MSKGLIY
+10 SGLSY

-22 IPLRGIVVFPNLRFH
+22 IPLRGIVVFPQLRFH

-42 AKSVAAVDKAMMDD
+42 EKSIAAVDRAMNDD
-56 QRVLL
+56 QRVILI
-61 VTQKDIKQD
+61 TQVDINQD
-70 FPEIKDLY
+70 EPKIEDLY
-78 EVGVVALIRQIN
+78 NVGVVALIKQIN
-90 SDNDSGSYKIVVE
+90 KDKESGSYKVIVE
-103 TEQRAEITKVIS
+103 TEQRAVVTKVIS
-115 DDKCF
+115 EDECF
-120 VCDAKQVESFCENC
+120 ICDAKTVDCFRGNC
-134 SDYELDAAMRS
+134 SDYELDAAMRA

-157 PTDIIEHARKIF
+157 PTDILEHARKLFII
-169 TSEDPYYISDEI
+169 EDPHELADEI
-181 GNTVLSSYK
+181 ANAVLTRYA
-190 DRQEILSELNIYL
+190 DRQEILSELEAL
-203 RLQKLN
+203 SKLEKLN
-209 VLLRKELEILHC
+209 VLLRRELEILHC
-221 ELEIEA
+221 EIEIEA

-236 QKEYYLREK
+236 QREYYLREK
-245 MRAISIE
+245 MRSISVE
-252 LGGEEDPGFETQNYK
+252 LGGEEDPDFETQNYK
-267 EKIEKLDCSN
+267 EKIEKLPCPDV
-277 EVKEKLL
+277 VKEKLL
-284 YECGKIAKMQSGGAD
+284 YECSKIAKMQFGGAD

-314 FGKYSEDNFDV
+314 FGKYSEDNFDIF
-325 VSAKKQLDK
+325 SAKKQLDK

-346 IEMLAVSGRT
+346 IEMLAVASRT
-356 NSVKGQIICLVGPP
+356 DSVKGQIICLVGPP

-415 GRIINSLV
+415 GRVINALI
-423 NAKTMNP
+423 NAKTLNP

-477 VLFITTANDVSNIP
+477 VLFITTANDISNIP
-491 APLYDRME
+491 TPLYDRME

-514 AKKHLIKKQMKTYA
+514 AKNHLIKKQMQIYA
-528 LNGNDVRFS
+528 LSGNNVRFS
-537 DKAIR
+537 DNAIR

-552 GVRKLE
+552 GVRRLD
-558 QVISSL
+558 QVIASL

-569 VKLCDETTE
+569 VKLYQGDSK
-578 RISVTPDIIKELL
+578 RISITPQVIEELL
-591 GPEKYTPELI
+591 GPQKYMPELI
-601 EKQDLIGVVNGLAYT
+601 EKENLVGVVNGLAYT

-661 EEYGIDNEVF
+661 EEYGIDPDIF
-671 TKKDIHIHAPEGAI
+671 GKKDIHIHAPEGAV

-700 ISAIGKFKVD
+700 LSAMGKFKVD

-737 AFKSGAKKVIIP
+737 AYKSGAKKVIIP
-749 RDNLPDLWEIDCK
+749 RDNMSDLWEIDKK

-770 PVSNVKEVFSL
+770 PVTNVSQVFSL
-781 ALKGVEVH
+781 ALKGIKTH
-789 TKTEKAT
+789 AQTEKTT
-796 VNFSHRASGINTA
+796 VNFSHRASAINPP
-809 IQNKRRKI
+809 IQNKRRKT